1 MHAPGG
7 AWGRVGEAGGHVE
20 GRPRPRFV
28 AAMTTTYDWDDGARG
43 AWDDA
48 AAPHTH
54 DTRDVPDGGARASP
68 LPPPRAEP
76 AAAPARIHITDA
88 VVSTER
94 AAVGYIAYVID
105 TPDAQVKR
113 RYSEFE
119 ALRDAL
125 VVLHPTV
132 IVPPIPSK
140 HSLSDYALKQTKA
153 KDDPAIIA
161 RRKRTLARFLNRCD
175 AHPVLREDPVFRR
188 FLDPRFSWHEI
199 KTSPPLSQLPKS
211 NLNAPPRCPAD
222 PKAPLSYRA
231 LPTPTAV
238 RKLRE
243 PNERFAESEA
253 FTTRFE
259 AQMAGRVEPAERR
272 LVRRW
277 HDVGAD
283 YAELGALLNAQSLA
297 ESPLLAPAVER
308 AGQAA
313 DATYMAYQDML
324 ARWERDVSEPL
335 HEYTQYAKILQATLQ
350 WRHLKHQQLELA
362 RDDLAAK
369 QQQLADLEHIE
380 AEYARLSSA
389 MEIGGGGL
397 DARRPAAPQPAP
409 APTHASVYGRA
420 AEEAEDGGASPR
432 AAPAP
437 AAPAAAARTLPPPRR
452 KGMLGSLSQ
461 ALQNMMDVDPDKTR
475 QNTISRLREDVMLL
489 TEGVQLAERDLED
502 ATDTIQ
508 ASLDRFQRLKVAD
521 VRQLLLEAARA
532 QRDLCRSNLSAWQR
546 AHAELERTPA
556 EAFGWMPSAHL
567 APPGAHGA
575 APSSAAGA
583 WNIDD

>member
-1 MHAPGG
+1 
-7 AWGRVGEAGGHVE
+7 
-20 GRPRPRFV
+20 
-28 AAMTTTYDWDDGARG
+28 MTTTYE
-43 AWDDA
+43 WDDA
-48 AAPHTH
+48 ARSAWDEAAPHAHDTH
-54 DTRDVPDGGARASP
+54 DATEDRSGNGTPPAPPTRADP
-68 LPPPRAEP
+68 
-76 AAAPARIHITDA
+76 AAPARIHITDA

-125 VVLHPTV
+125 VALHPTL
-132 IVPPIPSK
+132 IVPSIPSK

-161 RRKRTLARFLNRCD
+161 HRKRALERFLNRCD
-175 AHPVLREDPVFRR
+175 AHPVLRQDPVLVR

-231 LPTPTAV
+231 LPTPTTV

-308 AGQAA
+308 VGQAA

-324 ARWERDVSEPL
+324 GRWERDVSEPL

-350 WRHLKHQQLELA
+350 WRHLKHQQVELA

-369 QQQLADLEHIE
+369 RQQLADLEHVE

-397 DARRPAAPQPAP
+397 DARRPAAPAAP
-409 APTHASVYGRA
+409 PPTHASVYGRA
-420 AEEAEDGGASPR
+420 AEEAEGAASPR
-432 AAPAP
+432 AAAAPELP
-437 AAPAAAARTLPPPRR
+437 AARPLPPPRR

-475 QNTISRLREDVMLL
+475 QNTISRLREEVMLL
-489 TEGVQLAERDLED
+489 TEGVQLAERDLQE

-521 VRQLLLEAARA
+521 VRQLLLEAART
-532 QRDLCRSNLSAWQR
+532 QRDLCRHNVAAWQR
-546 AHAELERTPA
+546 ARTELDRTPA
-556 EAFGWMPSAHL
+556 EAFGGMPSAHL
-567 APPGAHGA
+567 VTPGAHG
-575 APSSAAGA
+575 GRLVRR
-583 WNIDD
+583 

>member
-1 MHAPGG
+1 
-7 AWGRVGEAGGHVE
+7 
-20 GRPRPRFV
+20 
-28 AAMTTTYDWDDGARG
+28 MTTTYDWDDAAHS
-43 AWDDA
+43 AWNDA
-48 AAPHTH
+48 APRAHDTH
-54 DTRDVPDGGARASP
+54 DATERSSGSSPPPAPQARAD
-68 LPPPRAEP
+68 

-119 ALRDAL
+119 ALRNAL
-125 VVLHPTV
+125 VALHPTL

-161 RRKRTLARFLNRCD
+161 HRKRTLERFLNRCD
-175 AHPVLREDPVFRR
+175 AHPVLREDPVWVR

-199 KTSPPLSQLPKS
+199 QTSPPLSQLPKS

-231 LPTPTAV
+231 LPTPTTV

-259 AQMAGRVEPAERR
+259 AQMAGRIEPAERR

-283 YAELGALLNAQSLA
+283 YAELGALFNAQSLA

-308 AGQAA
+308 VGQAA

-324 ARWERDVSEPL
+324 ARWERQVSEPL

-362 RDDLAAK
+362 HDDLAAK
-369 QQQLADLEHIE
+369 RQQLADLEHVE

-397 DARRPAAPQPAP
+397 DARRPTAPAAPP
-409 APTHASVYGRA
+409 PTHASVYGRA
-420 AEEAEDGGASPR
+420 AEEAEGGASPR
-432 AAPAP
+432 AASAPVLP
-437 AAPAAAARTLPPPRR
+437 AARALPPPRR

-489 TEGVQLAERDLED
+489 SEGVQLAERDLQE

-521 VRQLLLEAARA
+521 VRQLLLDAART
-532 QRDLCRSNLSAWQR
+532 QRDLCRDNVAAWQR
-546 AHAELERTPA
+546 ACAELDRTPA
-556 EAFGWMPSAHL
+556 EAFGGMPSAHL
-567 APPGAHGA
+567 APPAA
-575 APSSAAGA
+575 TAPSAAAGA
-583 WNIDD
+583 WSVDD